1 MDIQNLTERGALM
14 QRNLDETSAM
24 RSLHRLRNL
33 IPKEELYSKLSQDG
47 CELEEDF
54 LGFLNTYEAVSRFV
68 PTKMIIVDFG
78 CYMAAQ
84 AYFFKNHRR
93 YIGVDFY
100 ELGEFSHLER
110 FETSNSIMLKQSIQE
125 AARILPSEYYAVC
138 SAVNDASARKI
149 ISRKY
154 PNHCIRYPNLPDDIA
169 GIGAKEIGDFIYNG
183 RK

>member
-1 MDIQNLTERGALM
+1 MDILNLTKRGALM
-14 QRNLDETSAM
+14 QRNLDETSAI

-33 IPKEELYSKLSQDG
+33 IPKEELYRKLSQDG

-68 PTKMIIVDFG
+68 TTNMVVIDFG

-84 AYFFKNHRR
+84 AYFFHNHRA

-110 FETSNSIMLKQSIQE
+110 FETPNSIMLIQSIQE
-125 AARILPSEYYAVC
+125 AVRILPSKYYAVC

-169 GIGAKEIGDFIYNG
+169 GIGAEEIRDFIYDE

>member
-14 QRNLDETSAM
+14 QRILDETSAM

-33 IPKEELYSKLSQDG
+33 IPKEELYSKLSQEG

-68 PTKMIIVDFG
+68 PTKMVIVDFG

-84 AYFFKNHRR
+84 AYFFKNHAA
-93 YIGVDFY
+93 YIGVDYF
-100 ELGEFSHLER
+100 ERGKLSRLKR
-110 FETSNSIMLKQSIQE
+110 FETSNSIMLIQSIQE
-125 AARILPSEYYAVC
+125 AIRILPSNYYAIC

-154 PNHCIRYPNLPDDIA
+154 PNHCIRYPNLPDDIE
-169 GIGAKEIGDFIYNG
+169 GICAEEIRGFIYDE